1 MLKKLSSGS
10 NILFLYASGVLI
22 LFVIFR
28 LFRKKA
34 IPETN
39 LADFPI
45 EPPRP
50 PLRNTE
56 LTQQE
61 IFNYFKDTE
70 GLKYTSYP
78 DAGGFSIGLGH
89 FIKPNESYLLTKTL
103 TQDEVLALFNE
114 DIKWVLDSI
123 RSNVKVPINKN
134 QKLALMSLIYNIG
147 PTGFKTSNLL
157 KKLNEGNYSAAAGL
171 FPLTRPTVKGV
182 FSPTLA
188 ARRRKEQALFNKLV

>member
-1 MLKKLSSGS
+1 LKKLSSGS
-10 NILFLYASGVLI
+10 NILFLYVSGALI

-28 LFRKKA
+28 LFRKKKT
-34 IPETN
+34 IPEN
-39 LADFPI
+39 KLADFPI
-45 EPPRP
+45 EAPRP

-70 GLKYTSYP
+70 GLKYTAYP

-114 DIKWVLDSI
+114 DIKWVLESL
-123 RSNVKVPINKN
+123 RTNVKVSINKN

-171 FPLTRPTVKGV
+171 FPLTRPTVRGV